1 MIGAKK
7 RLIESTVDDIT
18 SGDLELTEARAPVR
32 QYVAVFESDSSQMF
46 ELPAEGEI
54 RVGRGEDVQLRLA
67 ETAIS
72 RHHAVIR
79 TAAGQ
84 ATVIDEGSQNGTRV
98 NGERVVGARALASGD
113 VIAIC
118 AATLVYH
125 ASSPA

>member
-1 MIGAKK
+1 MSNIDG
-7 RLIESTVDDIT
+7 RFVESTVDGT
-18 SGDLELTEARAPVR
+18 AAREREPRELVR
-32 QYVAVFESDSSQMF
+32 QYVVVFEADSSQMF
-46 ELPAEGEI
+46 ELPADGEV
-54 RVGRGEDVQLRLA
+54 RVGRGEDVSLRLR

-79 TAAGQ
+79 TAGGQ
-84 ATVIDEGSQNGTRV
+84 ATVIDEGSQNGTQV

-118 AATLVYH
+118 AATLIYH